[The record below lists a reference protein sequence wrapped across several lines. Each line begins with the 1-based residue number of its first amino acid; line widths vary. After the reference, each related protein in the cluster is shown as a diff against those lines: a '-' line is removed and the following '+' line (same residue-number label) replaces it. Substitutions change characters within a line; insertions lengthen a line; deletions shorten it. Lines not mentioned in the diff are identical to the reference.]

1 MVPILYMSIIT
12 YNFKT
17 KKNMKYDNLIAT
29 SFVGSDRYVYVVFK
43 TISDKEVLA
52 VEFPLLESE
61 KEKYV
66 MKDEDGNYKLKWEYD
81 VDDLPNVRISNVVLL
96 KRKSRNQD
104 WQSGWRD
111 SDEVRYHMGM
121 CSPYCDPE
129 F

>member
-1 MVPILYMSIIT
+1 MT
-12 YNFKT
+12 HNFKT
-17 KKNMKYDNLIAT
+17 TKNMKYENLIAT
-29 SFVGSDRYVYVVFK
+29 SFVGSDRYVYVVFR

-96 KRKSRNQD
+96 KRKSKSED
-104 WQSGWRD
+104 WRAGWRD
-111 SDEVRYHMGM
+111 SDEVGYRLGM